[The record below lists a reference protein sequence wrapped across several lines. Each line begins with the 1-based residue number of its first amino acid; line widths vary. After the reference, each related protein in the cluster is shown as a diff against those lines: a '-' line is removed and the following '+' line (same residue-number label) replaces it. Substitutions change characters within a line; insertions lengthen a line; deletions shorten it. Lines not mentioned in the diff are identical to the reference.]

1 MRHLLQTDS
10 GSYGAVCDAI
20 ATRRTKKRRVGD
32 VDELW
37 GCLIPWNAADPDLHS
52 IELSKA
58 RRKYTVGSS
67 LKSDICLPDSAGI
80 GEIHSRICARGTNTD
95 GASSSEDET
104 HCIIEWDGTEGN
116 VHYAVKVTDCSAQGT
131 YINGRAIREGGNR
144 FAVLRDGSEIQFGSK
159 AGAIRFIY
167 RQVDTSADPCRGLHK
182 HYDLFNVLGQGSFA
196 TVVKALHK
204 QQGKWYAVKM
214 IPVHSLQPNSQD
226 DSDGDGD
233 EVPRLRT
240 THSGVVLRE
249 VEVLESCQHPNIC
262 QLKEVFLECGRLNLV
277 LELVHHGSL
286 AGYLDEMGVLF
297 EHQGQIVTRQICD
310 ALAYMH
316 SRGIVHRDL
325 KPENLLLASRYPL
338 VVKVSDF
345 GLSKHIDTLRNLKSA
360 LELLVDSWSTGVV
373 VFKMLTL
380 HFPFSERY
388 VAGAIGRKLTRR
400 DTHVDWTL
408 LSGFN
413 VSETGQDFI
422 RDLLE
427 YDPKKRMSLTEA
439 ASNEWLAK
447 LEPEPL
453 PSTRDSE
460 DGLRSA
466 RPARAAATT
475 PTPKRTVTGS
485 SANATKATTASRK
498 TPPKDPT
505 EDLIKSL
512 TAMSISK
519 DDLPVSSRTRAREKA
534 APPPPPAART
544 TPSSETVPGLFLLR
558 RSSRIAA
565 KNGNAVG

>member
-1 MRHLLQTDS
+1 MAGR
-10 GSYGAVCDAI
+10 YAKGA
-20 ATRRTKKRRVGD
+20 TG
-32 VDELW
+32 
-37 GCLIPWNAADPDLHS
+37 
-52 IELSKA
+52 
-58 RRKYTVGSS
+58 
-67 LKSDICLPDSAGI
+67 
-80 GEIHSRICARGTNTD
+80 
-95 GASSSEDET
+95 
-104 HCIIEWDGTEGN
+104 
-116 VHYAVKVTDCSAQGT
+116 
-131 YINGRAIREGGNR
+131 
-144 FAVLRDGSEIQFGSK
+144 
-159 AGAIRFIY
+159 FIY
-167 RQVDTSADPCRGLHK
+167 RQVDTSADPARGLHK

-204 QQGKWYAVKM
+204 RQGKWYAVKM
-214 IPVHSLQPNSQD
+214 IPVHSLQPRSSD
-226 DSDGDGD
+226 GDSDGDGD
-233 EVPRLRT
+233 SVPRIKT
-240 THSGVVLRE
+240 THCSVVLRE
-249 VEVLESCQHPNIC
+249 VKVLESCQHPNIC

-277 LELVHHGSL
+277 LELVQHGSL
-286 AGYLDEMGVLF
+286 AAYLGEMGVLF
-297 EHQGQIVTRQICD
+297 EHQAQTVTRQICD

-316 SRGIVHRDL
+316 SRKIVHRDL
-325 KPENLLLASRYPL
+325 KPENLLLGSRYPL
-338 VVKVSDF
+338 IVKVSDF
-345 GLSKHIDTLRNLKSA
+345 GLSKHIDTLRNLKTA
-360 LELLVDSWSTGVV
+360 CGTRAYAAPEVTNPGPRGHYDEKVDSWSTGVV

-380 HFPFSERY
+380 QFPFGERY
-388 VAGAIGRKLTRR
+388 VAGEIRRKLTRR

-413 VSETGQDFI
+413 VSEAGQDFI

-485 SANATKATTASRK
+485 SENATKASTASRK

-544 TPSSETVPGLFLLR
+544 TASSETVPGLFLLR

-565 KNGNAVG
+565 KNGLNAAG